1 MNIIKSNY
9 LMQRYIKELIN
20 NQNNTNDPEYMNLF
34 SYQDYLKI
42 LKNVLELIKQN
53 PRSDI
58 DTLRYY
64 LYEKSE
70 LGNDI
75 KEFVYDKKTTP
86 GLILDYGNT
95 YQREAIICGNMQEI
109 PEKKSM
115 KYNTI
120 FDLASTS
127 KLFITISILF
137 LAEHRFI
144 DLGAAV
150 RNYVKDF
157 KYLDNVTI
165 NDLLK
170 FKVNVVT
177 DRRIDSAKNLKE
189 AREILFTLHPAN
201 NQDLVNHYTDMGA
214 IALKYVIENVTKMTY
229 ESFIK
234 DIILKPTKMNNTFLN
249 VNDSFIN
256 DVANEN
262 YSTIIDKDGNI
273 ITTTDNEVG
282 SIYDPKAKMLG
293 HNLGFA
299 SGHAGYFSTTED
311 MIKFAKALINEE
323 FIKKETLYSIADSEI
338 PNYTSDGVIKKH
350 FGSLVYL
357 KQLNPEFL
365 GVYAPLSGKTFV
377 SPGFCGTSLCIDPL
391 NELIFFVGSNRL
403 HNRIIKNDSNEKVYT
418 TQNSSENYALDKE
431 ELVKKSVELTLQ
443 YELLNRLFKDKKEM
457 QLVRK
462 L

>member
-1 MNIIKSNY
+1 
-9 LMQRYIKELIN
+9 MQRYIKELIN

-64 LYEKSE
+64 LYERSE

-165 NDLLK
+165 NDRLLR
-170 FKVNVVT
+170 FKN
-177 DRRIDSAKNLKE
+177 
-189 AREILFTLHPAN
+189 
-201 NQDLVNHYTDMGA
+201 
-214 IALKYVIENVTKMTY
+214 
-229 ESFIK
+229 
-234 DIILKPTKMNNTFLN
+234 
-249 VNDSFIN
+249 
-256 DVANEN
+256 
-262 YSTIIDKDGNI
+262 
-273 ITTTDNEVG
+273 
-282 SIYDPKAKMLG
+282 
-293 HNLGFA
+293 
-299 SGHAGYFSTTED
+299 
-311 MIKFAKALINEE
+311 
-323 FIKKETLYSIADSEI
+323 
-338 PNYTSDGVIKKH
+338 
-350 FGSLVYL
+350 
-357 KQLNPEFL
+357 
-365 GVYAPLSGKTFV
+365 
-377 SPGFCGTSLCIDPL
+377 
-391 NELIFFVGSNRL
+391 
-403 HNRIIKNDSNEKVYT
+403 
-418 TQNSSENYALDKE
+418 
-431 ELVKKSVELTLQ
+431 
-443 YELLNRLFKDKKEM
+443 
-457 QLVRK
+457 
-462 L
+462 